1 MGAVCFKGMDSS
13 RIVNEDAKNK
23 RISKE
28 QQQAARQND
37 VIIKLLLLGTGD
49 SGKTTRKSSN
59 AMLQVFLR

>member
-28 QQQAARQND
+28 QQHAARQND

-49 SGKTTRKSSN
+49 SGKTTRECN
-59 AMLQVFLR
+59 ASLELILR